1 MSLESRDITAID
13 ALYRISSLT
22 SSTDDPS
29 EALQII
35 LDEMVRV
42 LDASSASI
50 SMINPETNTL
60 NIEVYSGLPADT
72 NSLQLPLGRGITG
85 WVAQR
90 GKSLVVPDVTKDPR
104 YVRIKS
110 SIRSEM
116 AVPLEE
122 QGTVIGVVN
131 VDSEEV
137 GAFDDHNLKSLTLL
151 TNEAAKVVSRLW
163 LIRQLKTKAGQLQ
176 SLVNV
181 TGRIVSKIEL
191 PEVLVDVV
199 RESRSLLGSRMCAL
213 FLLSKDQK
221 TLRLA
226 SLIGPDGKPIRYQEA
241 IQTADCSMGTV
252 VQHQKSIEAPDIS
265 RSEEHHFTE
274 LIRQENLVSMLS
286 VPITYEDEPI
296 GVLNAYT
303 DTHHR
308 FNNDEKKLLE
318 TMARM
323 GAVAIQNAR
332 LYARV
337 FSSEESLRKT
347 EKLTTLGLLAAEI
360 AHEIR
365 NPLTVIRLL
374 FDAMDLKFPE
384 GDMRGKDVEVIHE
397 KLNQLE
403 DIVSRVLQFGKARQ
417 DMHARCNIDRLIED
431 SILLVRLKLKQNQI
445 NIVHQSAPKSVYV
458 NCNKGQIQ
466 QLLLNLMINA
476 MEAIIQK
483 KLSSVDK
490 DEPQTIR
497 ISTDNRDVGSSNRVV
512 VSVSDSGA
520 GVAREI
526 QEHIFDSFLTGKKD
540 GTGLGLAI
548 SKRILKSHRG
558 DIQLLQSGPEGTTFE
573 FWLPSA

>member
-1 MSLESRDITAID
+1 MSTESRDITAID

-22 SSTDDPS
+22 STTEDPS
-29 EALQII
+29 EALKVI
-35 LDEMVRV
+35 LDEIVNV

-50 SMINPETNTL
+50 SLINPETNRL

-72 NSLQLPLGRGITG
+72 NSMELPLGRGITG

-90 GKSLVVPDVTKDPR
+90 GRALVVPDVTKDHR
-104 YVRIKS
+104 YVQLKAT
-110 SIRSEM
+110 IRSEM

-137 GAFDDHNLKSLTLL
+137 NAFDAHKLKSLTLL

-163 LIRQLKTKAGQLQ
+163 LIGQLKTKANQLQ
-176 SLVNV
+176 SVINV
-181 TGRIVSKIEL
+181 AGRIVTKIEL
-191 PEVLVDVV
+191 PEVLLDIVK
-199 RESRSLLGSRMCAL
+199 ESRNLLDCRFCGL
-213 FLLSKDQK
+213 FLLSKDK
-221 TLRLA
+221 TTLRLA
-226 SLIGPDGKPIRYQEA
+226 SLVNADGQALRYQEVIKA
-241 IQTADCSMGTV
+241 SDSAMGTV
-252 VQHQKSIEAPDIS
+252 VQHQKAIEVNDVA
-265 RSEEHHFTE
+265 RSEEHHFPD
-274 LIRQENLVSMLS
+274 LIREEKLVSMLS
-286 VPITYEDEPI
+286 VPIGYEDEAI

-303 DTHHR
+303 DKYHR
-308 FNNDEKKLLE
+308 FNNDEKKLMS
-318 TMARM
+318 TMAGL

-374 FDAMDLKFPE
+374 FDAMDLQFPE
-384 GDMRGKDVEVIHE
+384 GDMRGKDVRVIGE

-403 DIVSRVLQFGKARQ
+403 DIVSKVLQFGKARQ
-417 DMHARCNIDRLIED
+417 DMHARCDVDKLIED

-445 NIVHQSAPKSVYV
+445 NVVHQSAERSLYA

-476 MEAIIQK
+476 MEAITHNADRSQEKQEPNTINIATRK
-483 KLSSVDK
+483 KIHGSQ
-490 DEPQTIR
+490 ER
-497 ISTDNRDVGSSNRVV
+497 IVV
-512 VSVSDSGA
+512 TVADTGT
-520 GVAREI
+520 GVAKEI
-526 QEHIFDSFLTGKKD
+526 REHIFDSFLTGKKG

-558 DIQLLQSGPEGTTFE
+558 DINLVSSGSEGTVFE
-573 FWLPSA
+573 FWLPIA

>member
-1 MSLESRDITAID
+1 MSIESRDITAID

-35 LDEMVRV
+35 LDEMVQV
-42 LDASSASI
+42 LEASSASI

-60 NIEVYSGLPADT
+60 RIEVYSGLPADT
-72 NSLQLPLGRGITG
+72 DSLQLPLGRGITG

-90 GKSLVVPDVTKDPR
+90 GESLVVPDVTKDSR
-104 YVRIKS
+104 YVKIKS

-131 VDSEEV
+131 VDSENV
-137 GAFDDHNLKSLTLL
+137 DAFDDHKLKSLTLL

-176 SLVNV
+176 SLINV
-181 TGRIVSKIEL
+181 AGRLVSKIEL
-191 PEVLVDVV
+191 PEVLLDIV

-213 FLLSKDQK
+213 FLLGKDHT

-226 SLIGPDGKPIRYQEA
+226 SLIGADGKPVKYREV
-241 IQTADCSMGTV
+241 IQTGDCSMGTV

-274 LIRQENLVSMLS
+274 LIRKENLVSMLS

-303 DTHHR
+303 NNHHR
-308 FNNDEKKLLE
+308 YNNDEKKLLE

-337 FSSEESLRKT
+337 FSSEDSLRKT

-374 FDAMDLKFPE
+374 FDAMDLQFPH

-417 DMHARCNIDRLIED
+417 DMHARCNIDQLIED
-431 SILLVRLKLKQNQI
+431 SILLIRLKLKQNQI
-445 NIVHQSAPKSVYV
+445 GIIHQKAPKSLYV

-483 KLSSVDK
+483 TLSAQEK
-490 DEPQTIR
+490 EERQTIR
-497 ISTDNRDVGSSNRVV
+497 ILTALKSNNGVERVIV
-512 VSVSDSGA
+512 RVSDTGA

-540 GTGLGLAI
+540 GTGLGLSI

-558 DIQLLQSGPEGTTFE
+558 DIQLLNSGTEGTTFE
-573 FWLPSA
+573 FWLPQA